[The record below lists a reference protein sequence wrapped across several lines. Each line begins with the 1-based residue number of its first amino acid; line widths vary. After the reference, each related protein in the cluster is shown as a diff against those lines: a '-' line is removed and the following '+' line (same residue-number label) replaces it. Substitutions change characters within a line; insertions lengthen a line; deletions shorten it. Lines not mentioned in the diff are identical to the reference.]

1 MARIAI
7 IVELKERDLLPSV
20 LLKYA
25 LTQRKHTVLLVSHYD
40 LVGTNLL
47 LFRPDIIIVNG
58 LRSDENYITQIMLPK
73 KIFGAKIVSL
83 YSEQIAGTT
92 RLAQSYNNDLILES
106 VDAHISWGRKFAT
119 SLVEMKVDPQK
130 IWITGSHRL
139 DLPFYINNQKSY
151 VRDLLSKKYQL
162 NPKKQWI
169 LISDNILA
177 QGKDNSNLYSY
188 RRNNFDNCVKTIAQ
202 NFKETELIFR
212 PHPAMKKNEL
222 EETKKHLSGLPNVKF
237 ISDEHIS
244 LWCTQIYL
252 MVIWNS
258 TSAIEAWAN
267 NVPTLAYVFPND
279 NKNLW
284 HHGLIDK
291 YTNHNEIV
299 NTIKRLFYEGIP
311 KLTTEMQMKES
322 SYINNWYFRIDGL
335 STLRTMYVIEQ
346 ALNIQSHN
354 VKKIRNKSIPTLIK
368 SYSYEYK
375 GILSR
380 LLKGKKLLTIDTSDI
395 KSCHKFLSDIEVES
409 QLKERIES
417 EYPVIKTKTTNYGRE
432 FTF

>member
-1 MARIAI
+1 M
-7 IVELKERDLLPSV
+7 
-20 LLKYA
+20 
-25 LTQRKHTVLLVSHYD
+25 
-40 LVGTNLL
+40 N
-47 LFRPDIIIVNG
+47 
-58 LRSDENYITQIMLPK
+58 
-73 KIFGAKIVSL
+73 
-83 YSEQIAGTT
+83 
-92 RLAQSYNNDLILES
+92 
-106 VDAHISWGRKFAT
+106 
-119 SLVEMKVDPQK
+119 VDPQK

-162 NPKKQWI
+162 NPKKKWI

-177 QGKDNSNLYSY
+177 ESKEDSNLYSY

-222 EETKKHLSGLPNVKF
+222 EETKKHLNGLPNVKF

-244 LWCTQIYL
+244 IWCTQIYL
-252 MVIWNS
+252 VVIWSS
-258 TSAIEAWAN
+258 TSAIDAWAN
-267 NVPTLAYVFPND
+267 NVPTLAYVLPND

-284 HHGLIDK
+284 HHGLMDK
-291 YTNHNEIV
+291 FTNHNEIV
-299 NTIKRLFYEGIP
+299 NAIKRLFNEGTLKI
-311 KLTTEMQMKES
+311 TTEMQMQKS
-322 SYINNWYFRIDGL
+322 SYIDNWYFRIDGL
-335 STLRTMYVIEQ
+335 STLRTIHVIEQ
-346 ALNIQSHN
+346 GLSTQPNS
-354 VKKIRNKSIPTLIK
+354 VKKTRNKSIPTLIK

-380 LLKGKKLLTIDTSDI
+380 LLKGNKLLTIDTSDI
-395 KSCHKFLSDIEVES
+395 KSCHKFLSDIEVEN

>member
-7 IVELKERDLLPSV
+7 IVEIKERDLLPSV

-47 LFRPDIIIVNG
+47 LFRPDIVIVNG
-58 LRSDENYITQIMLPK
+58 LRSNKNYVTQIMLPK

-92 RLAQSYNNDLILES
+92 GLAQSYNNDLILES
-106 VDAHISWGRKFAT
+106 TNAHISWGRKFAMG
-119 SLVEMKVDPQK
+119 LVKMNVDPQK

-139 DLPFYINNQKSY
+139 DLPFYINNRKSN
-151 VRDLLSKKYQL
+151 VRNLLSKKYQL
-162 NPKKQWI
+162 DPKKQWI
-169 LISDNILA
+169 LISDNILT
-177 QGKDNSNLYSY
+177 QDKDDSNLYSY
-188 RRNNFDNCVKTIAQ
+188 RRDSFNKCVKTIAQ
-202 NFKETELIFR
+202 NFKESELIFR
-212 PHPAMKKNEL
+212 PHPAMKKNNL

-244 LWCTQIYL
+244 IWCTQINL

-267 NVPTLAYVFPND
+267 NVPTLAYVLPND

-284 HHGLIDK
+284 HHGLIEK
-291 YTNHNEIV
+291 YTNYNEIV
-299 NTIKRLFYEGIP
+299 NAIKRLLYEGIP
-311 KLTTEMQMKES
+311 KITTDMQMQKS
-322 SYINNWYFRIDGL
+322 SYIDNWYFRIDGL

-346 ALNIQSHN
+346 ALNIQSHS
-354 VKKIRNKSIPTLIK
+354 VKKIRNESILTLIK

-380 LLKGKKLLTIDTSDI
+380 LLKGNKLLNIDTSDI
-395 KSCHKFLSDIEVES
+395 KSCYRFLIDIGVES

-417 EYPVIKTKTTNYGRE
+417 EYPLIKTKTTNYGWE